1 MFELNKTKQALLDML
16 LKSEKLKVSKV
27 LLVLYDEIKRL
38 QNEGYLL
45 TDILNFIN
53 EGYEIDITY
62 SNFQRWIY
70 RRKRK
75 RKVREKT
82 FVKEIKTQSDID
94 ALKNAFKNKPC
105 PKKDEL
111 I

>member
-1 MFELNKTKQALLDML
+1 MFELNETKQVLLDML

-27 LLVLYDEIKRL
+27 LLVLYEEIKKL
-38 QNEGYLL
+38 QDEGYFL

-75 RKVREKT
+75 RKEREKT
-82 FVKEIKTQSDID
+82 FVKKIKTKSDID
-94 ALKNAFKNKPC
+94 ALKSAFKNKPY
-105 PKKDEL
+105 PKRDEL